1 MIIYYK
7 IKVGGGIMYNIN
19 IICIGK
25 LKERYLTEACGEYLK
40 RLNAYC
46 SIKIIELDEYRITK
60 SHEADIKTAV
70 KIEGER
76 IIKKIP
82 PASFTIGMFIDGKQL
97 TSSAF
102 ADKISKTALN
112 KSSTINFIIGGS
124 YGLSD
129 NVRKVCDEI
138 ISLSPMTFPH
148 QLFRIILLEQLYRA
162 FTILNGGSYHK

>member
-1 MIIYYK
+1 
-7 IKVGGGIMYNIN
+7 MYNIN

-60 SHEADIKTAV
+60 
-70 KIEGER
+70 R

-97 TSSAF
+97 SSSAF

-162 FTILNGGSYHK
+162 FTILNGGSYHKWYYAE